1 MWQKT
6 PRAQGRSARGPI
18 LPKSNRNFQQPPY
31 TSRTDT
37 GTRKRKKDNERRKK
51 KKSRAVPKELTT
63 ATNKRTTKKHSNGQ
77 PTTTINEK
85 HQFQFPTRQ
94 KQQAKASGGLLGR
107 EGFLGDLGETSF
119 HYSRSLKELQVEEPT
134 HFIKETP
141 EKVGGNI

>member
-37 GTRKRKKDNERRKK
+37 GTRKGKKVNQSRKTKK
-51 KKSRAVPKELTT
+51 TRPVPKELTT

-94 KQQAKASGGLLGR
+94 EQQEKAPGGLLGR
-107 EGFLGDLGETSF
+107 EGFFGRFGKDII
-119 HYSRSLKELQVEEPT
+119 SLLEVSEG
-134 HFIKETP
+134 
-141 EKVGGNI
+141 VAS